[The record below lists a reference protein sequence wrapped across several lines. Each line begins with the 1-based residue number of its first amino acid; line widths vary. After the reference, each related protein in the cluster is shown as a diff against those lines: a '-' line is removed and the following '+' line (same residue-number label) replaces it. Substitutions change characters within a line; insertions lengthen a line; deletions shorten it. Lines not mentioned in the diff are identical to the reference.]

1 MQQVRLDAPVRTL
14 ASPARRLV
22 GLVMSVSLLGLLAAL
37 PTASSAAE
45 TPTITSL
52 PVGEVETV
60 LAKTPLSALPAA
72 ALGELL
78 AGLPALNGVEAS
90 AVEEALEQTIQTLT
104 SKGDTLGQLLSGGES
119 ATLLAGELKAAL
131 GLLGPLLE
139 TFLGGN
145 PVTKLTEALESTTA
159 GQVLGELA
167 GGSTEP
173 EQLIGGALAAIEP
186 AALLGLLGTTLSGEP
201 FAKLDVAELAGQLG
215 LAPSALVE
223 ALGQTLASAPESAL
237 ALTAP
242 LTDGKTLSILDGTGG
257 LVLGTVEHVAEKIG
271 EGTKGGGEGGGS
283 GGGGSGG
290 AGGSGSSG
298 GSGGSTT
305 VLVLQPT
312 QTPSPVAAGAATLA
326 GKLKV
331 ISRRVRRHQATV
343 VVQVP
348 AAGLLSTAAHGVR
361 AVHHETARAGR
372 VTLHL
377 ALTAAGTAALRRH
390 HRVRIPVRITFK
402 PVAGPSSSASVA
414 LSFG

>member
-1 MQQVRLDAPVRTL
+1 MHQVRLDAPGPV
-14 ASPARRLV
+14 PARRARRLIGLAMSV
-22 GLVMSVSLLGLLAAL
+22 AMLGLVAAL
-37 PTASSAAE
+37 PTVPEAAAA
-45 TPTITSL
+45 PTITTL
-52 PVGEVETV
+52 PVGEVEAV
-60 LAKTPLSALPAA
+60 LAKTPLSALPVAS
-72 ALGELL
+72 LREVL
-78 AGLPALNGVEAS
+78 AGLPALEGVEAS
-90 AVEEALEQTIQTLT
+90 AVEAALEQTIQTLT
-104 SKGDTLGQLLSGGES
+104 GKGDTLGELLSGGES

-167 GGSTEP
+167 GGSAEP
-173 EQLIGGALAAIEP
+173 GQLISGALAGIEP

-242 LTDGKTLSILDGTGG
+242 LSDGRTLSILDGTGG
-257 LVLGTVEHVAEKIG
+257 LVLGTVEHAVEEVG
-271 EGTKGGGEGGGS
+271 EGVKGGEGGGS
-283 GGGGSGG
+283 GGTGGSGG
-290 AGGSGSSG
+290 AGAP
-298 GSGGSTT
+298 GGSTT
-305 VLVLQPT
+305 VLVIQPGAN
-312 QTPSPVAAGAATLA
+312 PGPVAMGATTLA
-326 GKLKV
+326 GRVKV
-331 ISRRVRRHQATV
+331 IGHRVRRHRATL

-348 AAGLLSTAAHGVR
+348 AAGLLSTAAHGIR
-361 AVHHETARAGR
+361 AVRRETARAGR
-372 VTLHL
+372 LTLHL

-390 HRVRIPVRITFK
+390 RRVRIPVRVTFQ